1 MQGYDEV
8 LYVVG
13 AMLIFSLLSIQVNQ
27 MFIKNDQTMADGEV
41 EYNAISLAEE
51 HVDRIKFMKDLDFL
65 EDYADSLSNTTLTVD
80 TGNGDLEYYIE
91 IDLQDETINSSANVE
106 SKHVFLTVRSEYLG
120 PGQDAT
126 VDNNNFVKIDFIKS
140 FPLNN

>member
-41 EYNAISLAEE
+41 EYNAIALAEE
-51 HVDRIKFMKDLDFL
+51 HVDRIKFMIKFDDLKDYVN
-65 EDYADSLSNTTLTVD
+65 DYPDYETVD
-80 TGNGDLEYYIE
+80 AGNGNLRYYVE
-91 IDLQDETINSSANVE
+91 IDHENESISGSNVINR
-106 SKHVFLTVRSEYLG
+106 HVFVTVRSEYLG
-120 PGQDAT
+120 TGQDAT
-126 VDNNNFVKIDFIKS
+126 VDNNNFVKMDFIKS
-140 FPLNN
+140 FTN